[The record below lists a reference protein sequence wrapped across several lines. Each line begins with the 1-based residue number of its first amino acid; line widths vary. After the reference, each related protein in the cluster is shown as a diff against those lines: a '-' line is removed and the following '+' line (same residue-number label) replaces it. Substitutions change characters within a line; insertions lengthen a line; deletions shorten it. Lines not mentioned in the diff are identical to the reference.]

1 MANNLVVG
9 IVIGGIGMKWVAPLV
24 VPVLGA
30 LLRPLTQVNVKPLAK
45 ASIKVGWLG
54 LERGRELASFIGE
67 TVQDA
72 LAEARHELV
81 QEAQAPAEKP

>member
-1 MANNLVVG
+1 MANKFVVGLVV
-9 IVIGGIGMKWVAPLV
+9 GGIGMKWVAPIV

-30 LLRPLTQVNVKPLAK
+30 LLRPITKVNVKPLAK
-45 ASIKVGWLG
+45 AGIKVGWLS
-54 LERGRELASFIGE
+54 LERGRELAAYIGE

-81 QEAQAPAEKP
+81 QEAEAPAEKS

>member
-1 MANNLVVG
+1 MNRRL
-9 IVIGGIGMKWVAPLV
+9 APIV

-30 LLRPLTQVNVKPLAK
+30 LLRPIAQVNVKPLAK
-45 ASIKVGWLG
+45 AGIKVGWLS
-54 LERGRELASFIGE
+54 LERGRELVSYIGE

-81 QEAQAPAEKP
+81 QEAQAPVEKS

>member
-1 MANNLVVG
+1 MANKFVVGLVV
-9 IVIGGIGMKWVAPLV
+9 GGIGMKWVAPVV

-30 LLRPLTQVNVKPLAK
+30 LLRPITKVNVKPLAK
-45 ASIKVGWLG
+45 ASIKVGWLS
-54 LERGRELASFIGE
+54 LERGRELMSYIGE

-81 QEAQAPAEKP
+81 QEAQAPTEKS

>member
-1 MANNLVVG
+1 MANSSFAVGLVVG
-9 IVIGGIGMKWVAPLV
+9 VGLKWLSPYF

-30 LLRPLTQVNVKPLAK
+30 VVRPLTRVDLKPLAK

-54 LERGRELASFIGE
+54 MERGRELAAYLGE

-72 LAEARHELV
+72 MAEARAELV
-81 QEAQAPAEKP
+81 RDGRSTVDKP

>member
-1 MANNLVVG
+1 MANKFVVG
-9 IVIGGIGMKWVAPLV
+9 LAVGFGLKWIAPYV

-30 LLRPLTQVNVKPLAK
+30 LVRPVTHVDVKPLAK
-45 ASIKVGWLG
+45 ASIKVGWLS
-54 LERGRELASFIGE
+54 LERGRELVAYLGE

-81 QEAQAPAEKP
+81 SEAQVSAEKS